1 MIQGASDTTMCRGMH
16 VLALLAGTGS
26 EMAYRETRMVLRC
39 LPAQEKGTGY
49 LKICFILWQ
58 DLAFVFGLRR
68 YR

>member
-1 MIQGASDTTMCRGMH
+1 M
-16 VLALLAGTGS
+16 LALLAGTGS